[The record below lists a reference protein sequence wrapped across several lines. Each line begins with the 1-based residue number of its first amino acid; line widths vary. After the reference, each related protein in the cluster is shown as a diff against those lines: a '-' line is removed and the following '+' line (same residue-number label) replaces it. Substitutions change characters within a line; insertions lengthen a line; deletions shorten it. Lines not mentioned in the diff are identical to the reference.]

1 MKKTLVAVAALAIST
16 AAIARDQIQIVGSS
30 TVYPFA
36 TVVAE
41 TFGRSS
47 GFKAPIIES
56 TGSGGGLKMFCKG
69 VGVDTPDITNA
80 SRKIKQSEVDRCAKN
95 GVTPVERLI
104 GFDGIAFANSKEAP
118 QFTLTREEIYLA
130 VAKQVPAKKVGF
142 MTGLLNGGDTMVDN
156 PFTHW
161 NQINSKLP
169 NQEIKVLAP
178 PPTSGTRDAFVELVM
193 HKTCKKKYGMPK
205 KGADGY
211 KAQCSA
217 LREDGHVTEVGENDN
232 VIIHKLKIDPN
243 NFGIFGFS
251 FLDNNRDTVQGSV
264 VDGAAIEFETIA
276 DGSYPIS
283 RPLYYYMKKEHIGQI
298 PGMEEYDAMFK
309 KMVEPEG
316 RLEEMGLIPAPEK

>member
-1 MKKTLVAVAALAIST
+1 MKKTLLAIGALLITTS
-16 AAIARDQIQIVGSS
+16 AFARDNIQIVGSS

-41 TFGRSS
+41 TFGRQY
-47 GFKAPIIES
+47 GNAPIIES
-56 TGSGGGLKMFCKG
+56 TGSGGGMKLFCKG
-69 VGVDTPDITNA
+69 IGADTPDITNA
-80 SRKIKQSEVDRCAKN
+80 SRKIKKSEEEKCAKN
-95 GVTPVERLI
+95 GVTPIERLV
-104 GFDGIAFANSKEAP
+104 GFDGIAFANSKEGAK
-118 QFTLTREEIYLA
+118 FELTREEIYLA
-130 VAKQVPAKKVGF
+130 VAKKVPAGK
-142 MTGLLNGGDTMVDN
+142 TGRNYNVDAMIDN

-161 NQINSKLP
+161 NQINSNLP

-205 KGADGY
+205 KGAEGY

-251 FLDNNRDTVQGSV
+251 FLDNNRDTVQGAV
-264 VDGAAIEFETIA
+264 VDGHPIEFETIA

-283 RPLYYYMKKEHIGQI
+283 RPLYYYMKKEHIGSI
-298 PGMEEYDAMFK
+298 MGIEEYDALFM
-309 KMVEPEG
+309 KMMQPEG
-316 RLEEMGLIPAPEK
+316 RLEEMGLIPAPTK